1 MGEPIGYLYYSPNFS
16 LKQVFKAF
24 APRERYQ
31 VVEAILKGGG
41 AYSIKSLWTN
51 LKLANTI
58 CLVIS
63 GRHVIATQ
71 GLDPKERG

>member
-1 MGEPIGYLYYSPNFS
+1 MSPGVWYYYTTNKTAEQ
-16 LKQVFKAF
+16 LKKAF
-24 APRERYQ
+24 APRDRYQ
-31 VVEAILKGGG
+31 VVEAILKRGG